1 MRGAPST
8 DIDIAVQGDALSLAR
23 DMADSLSASYV
34 PLSPSHKT
42 ARIAMPSVRGGNG
55 WIIDVSSIKGSIF
68 DDLAR
73 RDFSVDALALPLE
86 KWGTPSCQESI
97 LDPFGGSFDL
107 SRRVIRAI
115 KPSVFQED
123 PARLL
128 RAVRLAAK
136 LGFKIDPSTALLIT
150 RDAHLITSTSG
161 ERVRD
166 EFLAT
171 LSLDGA
177 KVHLETLDE
186 LGLLCCIISEL
197 SATKRVEQPRE
208 HYWDVFG
215 HSIHAVEGVER
226 VVSGREGDL
235 ASGMVP
241 WDAGMDERFAQE
253 VSDGYTRLTILK
265 LGALLHDIAK
275 PQTKMVDAKGKTRFL
290 GHHTLGA
297 SMSEDIL
304 HRLRL
309 SNQGV
314 EMVRGMAENHLRP
327 TQMSQGKELPTP
339 KAVYRYFRDVGDVA
353 IDTLYLSLADHLAA
367 RGPDLEMEGWLSHVD
382 IVKHI
387 LEIGTREQSP
397 EKMPGLITGHDLI
410 NEFGMTPGPLIGILL
425 EGVKEAQAGREID
438 TREKALAWA
447 KSRLDDISTEDSTQ
461 KAHAS

>member
-1 MRGAPST
+1 M
-8 DIDIAVQGDALSLAR
+8 DIDIAVQ
-23 DMADSLSASYV
+23 ADSLSLAKDLSKALPASYI
-34 PLSPSHKT
+34 PLSPSHKV
-42 ARIAMPSVRGGNG
+42 ARITVPSAQGGNG
-55 WIIDVSSIKGSIF
+55 WVIDISSIEGSIF

-73 RDFSVDALALPLE
+73 RDFSVDALALALE
-86 KWGTPSCQESI
+86 EWGTPSWQDRI
-97 LDPFGGSFDL
+97 LDPFGGKLDL
-107 SRRVIRAI
+107 SQGVIRAI

-128 RAVRLAAK
+128 RGVRLAAK
-136 LGFKIDPSTALLIT
+136 LGFRIDPSTTELIT
-150 RDAHLITSTSG
+150 RDAHLISSTAG

-166 EFLAT
+166 EFLAI

-197 SATKRVEQPRE
+197 GITKAIEQPKE

-215 HSIHAVEGVER
+215 HSIHTVEGVER
-226 VVSGREGDL
+226 VVSGCEGDF
-235 ASGMVP
+235 ASSVVP
-241 WDAGMDERFAQE
+241 WNAGMEERFAQE

-297 SMSEDIL
+297 SMSEGIL

-309 SNQGV
+309 SNRGV
-314 EMVRGMAENHLRP
+314 EMICGMVENHLRP
-327 TQMSQGKELPTP
+327 TQMSQGGELPTP
-339 KAVYRYFRDVGDVA
+339 KAVYRYFRDVEDVA
-353 IDTLYLSLADHLAA
+353 IDTLYLNLADHLAA
-367 RGPDLEMEGWLSHVD
+367 RGPDLEMEGWLRHVG

-387 LEIGTREQSP
+387 LEVGTREQSP
-397 EKMPGLITGHDLI
+397 EKMPRLITGNDLI
-410 NEFGMTPGPLIGILL
+410 HEFGITPGPLIGALL

-447 KSRLDDISTEDSTQ
+447 KSRLDGISTEDSIQ
-461 KAHAS
+461 KVPGS